1 MGKTLLPAEPAPRN
15 CDHIFDRLGVF
26 AKQKAQL
33 LELIRG
39 IEAMQP
45 QYDIPYFD
53 LTTEETVAG
62 LRDRIAEIDRQSASA
77 IEPPP

>member
-1 MGKTLLPAEPAPRN
+1 MLPAESGSRN
-15 CDHIFDRLGVF
+15 VDNSFDRLADF

-33 LELIRG
+33 LELIKG

-45 QYDIPYFD
+45 LYDIPYFD

-62 LRDRIAEIDRQSASA
+62 LRDRVAEIDRQIASV
-77 IEPPP
+77 IEPSP

>member
-1 MGKTLLPAEPAPRN
+1 MGKTLLPAEPAPRT
-15 CDHIFDRLGVF
+15 CDHIFDRSGVI

-62 LRDRIAEIDRQSASA
+62 LRDRVAEIDRRSVSA
-77 IEPPP
+77 IEPSP